1 MEIAIIV
8 ICVLLLAA
16 LAAAVVMKAIALA
29 KQMRRYKAEI
39 EDIAQSDNYLLDIV
53 QDGKTVRVECMDVN
67 SNNVELSSAEA
78 VEG

>member
-29 KQMRRYKAEI
+29 KQMRRYKAEL
-39 EDIAQSDNYLLDIV
+39 EGIARSDKYLLDIV
-53 QDGKTVRVECMDVN
+53 QDGKTVRVECKDVN
-67 SNNVELSSAEA
+67 SNNVEFIPTET
-78 VEG
+78 VEE